1 MKSILNL
8 PQRRLPDILA
18 FVLSTLFVPPI
29 TALAAYIIFLFL
41 IEDRTPQRWIF
52 IADIV
57 VFSILVP
64 VGAYFYLMSVK
75 KIKSIDAEQ
84 KEERNLPYMIT
95 MTSLALGFIA
105 LLLTD
110 VHDGL
115 KLLLFGYLI
124 LSLIVFGIN
133 LFWKISAH
141 ASTLSAPVGAFL
153 FLHLQYGVFHP
164 SFFLFMAIL
173 LIAVGWSRVFLKFHT
188 LMQVIAG
195 TLLGFSVMF
204 ACLSLL
210 MVVL

>member
-8 PQRRLPDILA
+8 PQRKVPDVLA

-29 TALAAYIIFLFL
+29 TTLAAYMMFLVL
-41 IEDRTPQRWIF
+41 IEDRIPQRWMF
-52 IADIV
+52 IADIF
-57 VFSILVP
+57 VFSILIP

-75 KIKSIDAEQ
+75 KIKSIDAEH

-95 MTSLALGFIA
+95 TTSLALGFIA
-105 LLLTD
+105 LLFTD

-164 SFFLFMAIL
+164 SFFLIMGL
-173 LIAVGWSRVFLKFHT
+173 LLVAVGWSRVFLKFHT
-188 LMQVIAG
+188 VMQVIAG
-195 TLLGFSVMF
+195 TVLGFTVMF

-210 MVVL
+210 MVIV